1 MRIAD
6 YIENVF
12 SGEKRPTTNR
22 TKNIFKNKVFIVFK
36 NNKIFIVFNI
46 FSKTFFFFQN
56 IYYLLN
62 KLNNLANYG
71 PSFMA
76 PILEFFCMK

>member
-46 FSKTFFFFQN
+46 FSKTFFFFK
-56 IYYLLN
+56 IYIIY
-62 KLNNLANYG
+62 
-71 PSFMA
+71 
-76 PILEFFCMK
+76 